1 MNFFLLLSFFVL
13 FLSIFIARII
23 TEKATQALS
32 DEKKLALIDL
42 FSKKRIYSLGIILG
56 VFALYILVQMIDGI
70 DGVLANI
77 IYFSFL
83 ILYMFISGYLNYRK
97 LKSNDFPSAYIK
109 SYLFALVVRF
119 VGMAVF
125 VLYLENMI

>member
-1 MNFFLLLSFFVL
+1 MNFSLLFSFFLL

-23 TEKATQALS
+23 SEKATQALS
-32 DEKKLALIDL
+32 DDKKLALIDL

-56 VFALYILVQMIDGI
+56 VFALYIFVQMVESIDA
-70 DGVLANI
+70 VLANI
-77 IYFSFL
+77 IYFGFL
-83 ILYMFISGYLNYRK
+83 LLYMFISGYLSYRK
-97 LKSNDFPSAYIK
+97 LKNHDFPAAYIK

-119 VGMAVF
+119 VGLAVF